1 MSMEYSRMEMMTI
14 AAARRIKDDDIV
26 FCGTGVP
33 LLAAVAA
40 KKIHSPNCTVF
51 FETGAID
58 PDLDEIPLS
67 VADPRV
73 MKGASHHGSLL
84 DAFNFMQ
91 NEKTGSKVL
100 GVLSGAQIDAYGNL
114 NSTVIGPYTEAS
126 IRFPG
131 SGGACDVAS
140 FVGRTMIFMKH
151 EQRRFVNKLDYITSP
166 GWLNGDSSRYDIG
179 LTTGGPEVVISDLG
193 VMSFD
198 PDTKRMF
205 LSHYYEASSLEEI
218 ADETGFELDTNGAQL
233 EPPPSENELNILRK
247 VVDPLRLILH

>member
-14 AAARRIKDDDIV
+14 AASRRIKDDDIV

-40 KKIHSPNCTVF
+40 KKIHSPNCIVF
-51 FETGAID
+51 FETGSLD
-58 PDLDEIPLS
+58 PDLEEIPLS

-73 MKGASHHGSLL
+73 MTGASHHGSLL

-91 NEKTGSKVL
+91 NSRTGPRIL

-114 NSTVIGPYTEAS
+114 NSTVIGSYDEPT

-140 FVGRTMIFMKH
+140 LVGRTMIFMKH
-151 EQRRFVNKLDYITSP
+151 EGRRFVEKLDFLTSP
-166 GWLNGDSSRYDIG
+166 GWLVGDNSRTDAG
-179 LTTGGPEVVISDLG
+179 LTRGGPEVVISDLG
-193 VMSFD
+193 IMSFD
-198 PDTKRMF
+198 LETKKMYV
-205 LSHYYEASSLEEI
+205 SHHYESSTLKQI
-218 ADETGFELDTNGAQL
+218 TSETGFDLDTNSAQL
-233 EPPPSENELNILRK
+233 EPPPTSDELKVLRNE
-247 VVDPLRLILH
+247 VDPLKLILS